1 MLTKQRLIYLSLI
14 SSLILTGCANPT
26 DTTPIEKESN
36 VKLIGRYASM
46 QYGVSAAEIV
56 KYHVESQRAFIVNA
70 QSRQVDIIDLGNLSA
85 LATADNINPL
95 TLNNL
100 PKIGSIDIRHN
111 LSIEGIGSVNS
122 IDIYDNL
129 LAVAIERSDM
139 NGNLKQGKG
148 FISFYRLN
156 DEVTLPVYINSI
168 EVGYL
173 PDNIEFSQDGDLL
186 LVANEGE
193 PNDAYTVDPEGSISV
208 INITNGQPNSQATH
222 LTFSDFNQ
230 GGHRHSEIAKEIKI
244 NGPNASVAQDLEPE
258 YIAVS
263 KDNQKAF
270 VTLQENNAVAI
281 IDLNALSIDKIVALG
296 EKDFG
301 QPNYGI
307 DASDKDNKINI
318 QPYPG
323 VFGLYQ
329 PDTIVSYEAKGR
341 QYFVTANEGDSRDY
355 SGFSE
360 ESRVGKVT
368 LDPQHKQILSA
379 QDKAI
384 LGRLK
389 VTTSMGDTDSDGD
402 YDKLY
407 SFGAR
412 SFTIWSSDG
421 ELVFDSGNDFEIITA
436 KTLGIHFN
444 TNNYKNQPDSR
455 SDDKGPE
462 PEALS
467 VGKIGNQTFAFIG
480 LERTSGFMI
489 YNITTPA
496 DSKFVKYINNRSFD
510 THFKIT
516 GDNVVKG
523 NINHAGDLG
532 PEGMTFIS
540 ADNSPTK
547 QPLLLIAN
555 EVSGST
561 SVYQFKNDFK

>member
-1 MLTKQRLIYLSLI
+1 MLTKQRLIYLFLLSTLALI
-14 SSLILTGCANPT
+14 GCANPT
-26 DTTPIEKESN
+26 DTTSMENENN

-56 KYHVESQRAFIVNA
+56 KYHAESQRAYIVNA
-70 QSRQVDIIDLGNLSA
+70 QSSQIDIIDLGNLA
-85 LATADNINPL
+85 AQATADNLNPF

-100 PKIGSIDIRHN
+100 PKIGSIDMRHN
-111 LSIEGIGSVNS
+111 LNIDGIGGVNS

-156 DEVTLPVYINSI
+156 DEVTLPIFITSI

-173 PDNIEFSQDGDLL
+173 PDNIVFNQDGSLL

-193 PNDAYTVDPEGSISV
+193 PNDTYTVDPEGSISV
-208 INITNGQPNSQATH
+208 IKITNGQPNPPVIN
-222 LTFSDFNQ
+222 LTFSNFNRKEN
-230 GGHRHSEIAKEIKI
+230 RHNEITKEIKI

-296 EKDFG
+296 GKDFG
-301 QPNYGI
+301 QPNHGI

-329 PDTIVSYEAKGR
+329 PDTIASYEAKGR

-368 LDPQHKQILSA
+368 LDPQHKQFLSA

-421 ELVFDSGNDFEIITA
+421 ELVFDSGNDFETITA
-436 KTLGIHFN
+436 KTLGINFN
-444 TNNYKNQPDSR
+444 TNNSKNKPDSR

-467 VGKIGNQTFAFIG
+467 IGAIGNQTFAFIG

-510 THFKIT
+510 TDFKIT

-540 ADNSPTK
+540 ADNSPTN